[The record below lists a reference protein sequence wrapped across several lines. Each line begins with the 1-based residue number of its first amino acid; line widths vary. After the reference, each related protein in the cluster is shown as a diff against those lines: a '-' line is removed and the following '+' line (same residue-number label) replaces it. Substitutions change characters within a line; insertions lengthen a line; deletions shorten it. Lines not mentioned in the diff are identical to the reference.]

1 MPGNPLPPLV
11 PEPAGVGV
19 RARSSLGTRL
29 AAYFALTKSKQTLLL
44 YATGICAYIV
54 SMGGHASHAHVLLFS
69 LALLLSISGCTA
81 LNMVL
86 DLDIDA
92 VMERTRMRPLVRGV
106 LSVRQAV
113 VFGVLISLA
122 GLAIAFA
129 LRWQA
134 GVVIAMGFAFDLGV
148 YTLWL
153 KRRSPLSIIFGGISG
168 GMPALAGRVLAI
180 GRVDLVGILFVLSIL
195 LWIPS
200 HIVTLSIKY
209 AGDYQRGGVPVWPNV
224 YGERSAR
231 YFIAVSNL
239 LNALALTAAGM
250 LLGIARPALV
260 LLMVSAGVM
269 IGLAGWGILR
279 PTERATWVLFKAAS
293 MYMLV
298 SFLLIT
304 FGGIL

>member
-1 MPGNPLPPLV
+1 MSSSPLPPIT
-11 PEPAGVGV
+11 PEPAGVAV
-19 RARSSLGTRL
+19 RPVPSLGERL
-29 AAYFALTKSKQTLLL
+29 AGYWALIKSKQTLLL

-54 SMGGHASHAHVLLFS
+54 SMGGRAPHAHVLLFS
-69 LALLLSISGCTA
+69 AALLLSISGCTA

-86 DLDIDA
+86 DRDIDA
-92 VMERTRMRPLVRGV
+92 VMERTRTRPLVRGV
-106 LSVRQAV
+106 ISARAAAV
-113 VFGVLISLA
+113 YGAVLSLA
-122 GLAIAFA
+122 GLALSFA

-134 GVVIAMGFAFDLGV
+134 GVVIAMGFVFDLGV

-168 GMPALAGRVLAI
+168 GMPALAGRVLAT
-180 GRVDLVGILFVLSIL
+180 GRVDVVGILFVLSIL

-209 AGDYQRGGVPVWPNV
+209 AEDYRRGGVPVWPNV

-239 LNALALTAAGM
+239 LNALVLFACG
-250 LLGIARPALV
+250 LLLEIARPALV
-260 LLMVSAGVM
+260 LLMLSAGAM

-279 PTERATWVLFKAAS
+279 PSERITWVLFKAAS
-293 MYMLV
+293 MYMLL

>member
-1 MPGNPLPPLV
+1 MSNSPLPPAA
-11 PEPAGVGV
+11 PESAGVV
-19 RARSSLGTRL
+19 PRPAVSLGARL
-29 AAYFALTKSKQTLLL
+29 AGYFALTKSKQTLLL

-54 SMGGHASHAHVLLFS
+54 SMGGQAPHAHVLLFS
-69 LALLLSISGCTA
+69 LALLLSISGCTV
-81 LNMVL
+81 LNMVF
-86 DLDIDA
+86 DRDIDA
-92 VMERTRMRPLVRGV
+92 VMERTRSRPLVRGV
-106 LSVRQAV
+106 MNARQAA
-113 VFGVLISLA
+113 VFGVVISLA
-122 GLAIAFA
+122 GLALAFA
-129 LRWQA
+129 LRWQT
-134 GVVIAMGFAFDLGV
+134 GVVIAMGFVFDLGV

-180 GRVDLVGILFVLSIL
+180 GHVDLVGILFVLSIL

-209 AGDYQRGGVPVWPNV
+209 AEDYQRAGVPVWPNV

-239 LNALALTAAGM
+239 LNALVLMACGV
-250 LLGIARPALV
+250 LLGIAWPAMV
-260 LLMVSAGVM
+260 LLLLSAGAM
-269 IGLAGWGILR
+269 IGLAGWGIVR
-279 PTERATWVLFKAAS
+279 PSERATWVLFKAAS
-293 MYMLV
+293 MYMLL

>member
-1 MPGNPLPPLV
+1 MGRRGLPPAV
-11 PEPAGVGV
+11 
-19 RARSSLGTRL
+19 SLGARL
-29 AAYFALTKSKQTLLL
+29 AGYFALTKSKQTLLL

-54 SMGGHASHAHVLLFS
+54 SMGGHAPHAHVLLFS
-69 LALLLSISGCTA
+69 AALLLSISGCTV
-81 LNMVL
+81 LNMVF
-86 DLDIDA
+86 DRDIDA
-92 VMERTRMRPLVRGV
+92 IMERTRSRPLVRGV
-106 LSVRQAV
+106 LNARQAA
-113 VFGVLISLA
+113 VFGVVISLA
-122 GLAIAFA
+122 GLALAFA

-134 GVVIAMGFAFDLGV
+134 GVVIAMGFVFDLGV

-209 AGDYQRGGVPVWPNV
+209 AEDYRRAEVPVWPNA

-239 LNALALTAAGM
+239 LNAVVLMACG
-250 LLGIARPALV
+250 LLLQIAWPALV
-260 LLMVSAGVM
+260 LLLVSAGAM
-269 IGLAGWGILR
+269 IGLAGWGIVR
-279 PTERATWVLFKAAS
+279 PSEKATWVLFKAAS
-293 MYMLV
+293 MYMLL

>member
-1 MPGNPLPPLV
+1 MSNSPLPPAA
-11 PEPAGVGV
+11 PESAGVV
-19 RARSSLGTRL
+19 SRPAVSLGARL
-29 AAYFALTKSKQTLLL
+29 AGYFALTKSKQTLLL

-54 SMGGHASHAHVLLFS
+54 SMGGHAPHAHVLLFS
-69 LALLLSISGCTA
+69 AALLLSISGCTV
-81 LNMVL
+81 LNMVF
-86 DLDIDA
+86 DRDIDA
-92 VMERTRMRPLVRGV
+92 IMERTRSRPLVRGV
-106 LSVRQAV
+106 LSVRQAA
-113 VFGVLISLA
+113 VFGVVISLA
-122 GLAIAFA
+122 GLALAFA

-134 GVVIAMGFAFDLGV
+134 GVVIAMGFVFDLGV

-180 GRVDLVGILFVLSIL
+180 GHVDLVGILFVLSIL

-209 AGDYQRGGVPVWPNV
+209 AEDYRRAGVPVWPNA

-239 LNALALTAAGM
+239 LNAVVLMACGLLLRIAWPALAL
-250 LLGIARPALV
+250 LL
-260 LLMVSAGVM
+260 VSAGAM
-269 IGLAGWGILR
+269 IGLAGWGIMR
-279 PTERATWVLFKAAS
+279 PSEKATWVLFKAAS
-293 MYMLV
+293 MYMLL